1 MKKMALAASIDSL
14 SVIDHVGNI
23 FTFCGGLGMFLYGMH
38 IMSDGI
44 QRSADD
50 RMRQLLGILTNNR
63 VLAILVGA
71 LITAIIQSS
80 GATTV
85 MVVGFVNAGLMGLGQ
100 AVGVIMGA
108 NIGTCITAWIVS
120 MESLGDAFQ
129 AMSPSLYAPL
139 LIGIGAFFAM
149 FAKKQG
155 KKLAGQILVGLGLLF
170 LGLDF
175 MKDGVSIYTELPIFI
190 NAFRLF
196 GENPILGIAIGAL
209 VTALIQSSSASV
221 GILQMLASTGGV
233 VTTASAVYI
242 SLGSNIGSCVT
253 ALISSVGTP
262 RNAKR
267 AAVIHLSFNV
277 IGTILF
283 GVGGFILFRIFHAL
297 GEAAINSVGISIF
310 HTIFNIACTVLL
322 FPFAD
327 FLVKLSGKLVP
338 EKKKIHRES
347 DTEEKTA
354 YRHLDERILESPAFA
369 VESVRKEVIHMG
381 KVTLDNV
388 RLAMESVYDRDPE
401 KIKKVYENEKTI
413 NNLDKILTEYLVKV
427 NNLSLSED
435 QHFIIR
441 NLFYTINDIERVGD
455 HAENIAEKAEYM
467 FKNDFTFSSMGAED
481 LKIIADKAIRA
492 YANAVDC
499 RETNSRDSLRKV
511 ISMEDDVDMLEEEFR
526 DKHIARLSSGE
537 CNTSSGVVF
546 LEIMGDLERISDH
559 AMNIAGYVKDE
570 M

>member
-1 MKKMALAASIDSL
+1 MALAASIDSL

-221 GILQMLASTGGV
+221 GYPADAGIHGRRGHDRFRRLHQSWLQHRFLCDSTDFQRRDTEKRKAGRCDPSEFQCNRYHFVWSGRV
-233 VTTASAVYI
+233 HTV
-242 SLGSNIGSCVT
+242 SNIPCPG
-253 ALISSVGTP
+253 
-262 RNAKR
+262 R
-267 AAVIHLSFNV
+267 
-277 IGTILF
+277 
-283 GVGGFILFRIFHAL
+283 GG
-297 GEAAINSVGISIF
+297 
-310 HTIFNIACTVLL
+310 
-322 FPFAD
+322 
-327 FLVKLSGKLVP
+327 
-338 EKKKIHRES
+338 
-347 DTEEKTA
+347 
-354 YRHLDERILESPAFA
+354 
-369 VESVRKEVIHMG
+369 
-381 KVTLDNV
+381 
-388 RLAMESVYDRDPE
+388 
-401 KIKKVYENEKTI
+401 
-413 NNLDKILTEYLVKV
+413 DK
-427 NNLSLSED
+427 
-435 QHFIIR
+435 QCR
-441 NLFYTINDIERVGD
+441 NLHIPY
-455 HAENIAEKAEYM
+455 
-467 FKNDFTFSSMGAED
+467 DFQYCMYGSFVS
-481 LKIIADKAIRA
+481 
-492 YANAVDC
+492 VC
-499 RETNSRDSLRKV
+499 
-511 ISMEDDVDMLEEEFR
+511 
-526 DKHIARLSSGE
+526 
-537 CNTSSGVVF
+537 
-546 LEIMGDLERISDH
+546 
-559 AMNIAGYVKDE
+559 
-570 M
+570 

>member
-1 MKKMALAASIDSL
+1 MALAASIESL
-14 SVIDHVGNI
+14 SFIDHAGNL

-38 IMSDGI
+38 VMSDGI
-44 QRSADD
+44 QRSAGD

-63 VLAILVGA
+63 VLAVLVGA

-108 NIGTCITAWIVS
+108 NIGTCITSWIVS
-120 MESLGDAFQ
+120 MESLGDAFK

-139 LIGIGAFFAM
+139 LIGIGAFFTM

-155 KKLAGQILVGLGLLF
+155 KRLAGQILVGLGFLF

-175 MKDGVSIYTELPIFI
+175 MKDGVSIYTELPIFMH
-190 NAFRLF
+190 AFRLF
-196 GENPILGIAIGAL
+196 GENPLLGIAIGAL
-209 VTALIQSSSASV
+209 VTALMQSSSASV

-267 AAVIHLSFNV
+267 TAVIHLSFNV

-283 GVGGFILFRIFHAL
+283 GVGGFILFHVF
-297 GEAAINSVGISIF
+297 EAFGQAPINSVGISVF
-310 HTIFNIACTVLL
+310 HTIFNITCTIIL

-327 FLVKLSGKLVP
+327 FLVKLSGRLVP
-338 EKKKIHRES
+338 EKME
-347 DTEEKTA
+347 TLEEKDSEENAA

-369 VESVRKEVIHMG
+369 VESALKEVVHMG
-381 KVTLDNV
+381 NVALDNA
-388 RLAMESVYDRDPE
+388 RLAMEAVYDKDPE

-413 NNLDKILTEYLVKV
+413 NNLEKILTEYLVKI

-435 QHFIIR
+435 QHLIIS

-455 HAENIAEKAEYM
+455 HTENIAERAEYM
-467 FKNDFTFSSMGAED
+467 LNNDLSFSSTGIED
-481 LKIIADKAIRA
+481 LKEIAQKAIGSFENSVA
-492 YANAVDC
+492 C
-499 RETNSRDSLRKV
+499 RETNSRENLRKV

-526 DKHIARLSSGE
+526 DKHITRLSSRE
-537 CNTSSGVVF
+537 CNTSAGVVF

>member
-1 MKKMALAASIDSL
+1 MALAASLESL
-14 SVIDHVGNI
+14 SLIDHASNI

-38 IMSDGI
+38 VMSDGI
-44 QRSADD
+44 QRSAGD

-120 MESLGDAFQ
+120 MESLGDAFK

-139 LIGIGAFFAM
+139 LIGIGAFFTM

-175 MKDGVSIYTELPIFI
+175 MKNGVSIYTELPIFTH
-190 NAFRLF
+190 AFRLF

-209 VTALIQSSSASV
+209 VTALMQSSSASV

-253 ALISSVGTP
+253 ALISSAGTP

-283 GVGGFILFRIFHAL
+283 GLGGFVVFHIFRAV
-297 GEAAINSVGISIF
+297 GQAPINSVGISIF
-310 HTIFNIACTVLL
+310 HTIFNITCTILL

-327 FLVKLSGKLVP
+327 LLVKLSGKLVP
-338 EKKKIHRES
+338 EKKEALPETDSEES
-347 DTEEKTA
+347 AA
-354 YRHLDERILESPAFA
+354 YRHLDDRILESPAFA
-369 VESVRKEVIHMG
+369 VESVLKEVVHMG
-381 KVTLDNV
+381 SITLDNA
-388 RLAMESVYDRDPE
+388 RLAMESIYDRDPE
-401 KIKKVYENEKTI
+401 KIKKVFENEKTI
-413 NNLDKILTEYLVKV
+413 NNLEKILTEYLVKI
-427 NNLSLSED
+427 NNLSLAED
-435 QHFIIR
+435 QHLMIS
-441 NLFYTINDIERVGD
+441 NLFYTIDDIERVGD
-455 HAENIAEKAEYM
+455 HTENIAEKAEYM
-467 FKNDFTFSSMGAED
+467 LHNEISFSSMGIDD
-481 LKIIADKAIRA
+481 LKAIAQKAIGA
-492 YANAVDC
+492 FEHAMAC
-499 RETNSRDSLRKV
+499 RETNSRDHLRKV
-511 ISMEDDVDMLEEEFR
+511 ISLEDDVDMLEEEFR
-526 DKHIARLSSGE
+526 DKHIARLSSRA
-537 CNTSSGVVF
+537 CDTSSGVVF